1 MQKTLQQLTRRLK
14 ALRVRTASLALDQ
27 QGFTLTEM
35 LIVIALIA
43 LVGTFVTTNVISRYN
58 RAKVDA
64 TKTQIRQ
71 LGVILDD
78 FRRECGFYP
87 STEQGMDALV
97 QKPTAGRECKNY
109 DPEGYIKGKKV
120 PKDAWSND
128 FIYTSDGNKYEI
140 KSLGSDGK
148 EGGEGIEKDL
158 SSNELEG

>member
-1 MQKTLQQLTRRLK
+1 MFQRIRHQATTR
-14 ALRVRTASLALDQ
+14 SLIGNRE
-27 QGFTLTEM
+27 GFTLTEM
-35 LIVIALIA
+35 LIVIAVIGLI
-43 LVGTFVTTNVISRYN
+43 GSFVASNVISKYN

-87 STEQGMDALV
+87 STEQSLDALI

-120 PKDAWSND
+120 PKDAWTNE
-128 FIYTSDGNKYEI
+128 FIYSSDGNKYEL
-140 KSLGSDGK
+140 KSLGNDGK
-148 EGGEGIEKDL
+148 EGGENFDKDI
-158 SSNELEG
+158 SSDDLDA

>member
-1 MQKTLQQLTRRLK
+1 MFQRIRKK
-14 ALRVRTASLALDQ
+14 ITAQSLIRNRE
-27 QGFTLTEM
+27 GFTLTEM
-35 LIVIALIA
+35 LIVIAVIGLI
-43 LVGTFVTTNVISRYN
+43 GSFVASNVISKYN

-87 STEQGMDALV
+87 STEQSLDALI

-120 PKDAWSND
+120 PKDAWTNE
-128 FIYTSDGNKYEI
+128 FIYSSDGNKYEL
-140 KSLGSDGK
+140 KSLGNDSK
-148 EGGEGIEKDL
+148 EGGENFDKDI
-158 SSNELEG
+158 SSDDLDA

>member
-1 MQKTLQQLTRRLK
+1 MFQRIRQQATTR
-14 ALRVRTASLALDQ
+14 SLIGNRE
-27 QGFTLTEM
+27 GFTLTEM
-35 LIVIALIA
+35 LIVIAVIGLI
-43 LVGTFVTTNVISRYN
+43 GSFVASNVISKYN

-87 STEQGMDALV
+87 STEQSLDALI

-120 PKDAWSND
+120 PKDAWTNE
-128 FIYTSDGNKYEI
+128 FIYSSDGNKYEL
-140 KSLGSDGK
+140 KSLGNDSK
-148 EGGEGIEKDL
+148 EGGENFDKDI
-158 SSNELEG
+158 SSDDLDA